1 MKANKV
7 NTDTRA
13 NNKMSKPER
22 LVELRKLLESYRKIN
37 HEPEVTELARYL
49 ECTRQTLYNDEDY
62 RSLLAEFEIGKQF
75 KKKTLATEEYL
86 LQRIETLK
94 QELNSKDNLIKK
106 LYVRIAN
113 LEKINQE
120 AEESLAI
127 ERRTTLRL
135 QMYYLHLIEA
145 YNKSTNRPIHIEP
158 FDIHNLKIDPL
169 DLLLKEEEKNA
180 TSSNVTVLNPKK

>member
-113 LEKINQE
+113 LEKINQDVVD
-120 AEESLAI
+120 
-127 ERRTTLRL
+127 
-135 QMYYLHLIEA
+135 H
-145 YNKSTNRPIHIEP
+145 
-158 FDIHNLKIDPL
+158 
-169 DLLLKEEEKNA
+169 
-180 TSSNVTVLNPKK
+180 